1 MGEYLD
7 QIPEQIHDHIK
18 DITRSSGLPDT
29 EESVEQIA
37 RAWLEKKQIF
47 EQKTKEFDMEE
58 SDEFAAD
65 EERGGLML
73 TYSGSIVTLGPLV
86 EERRKGEYASIGL
99 RQDVPDS
106 SVYDDSQLAADVE
119 VDDPV
124 SFKEGPIKKSS
135 PVFRIAIYP
144 EGLDAEEEE
153 ERLSLATQAIT
164 EEFVK
169 VNKTLTSGE

>member
-1 MGEYLD
+1 
-7 QIPEQIHDHIK
+7 
-18 DITRSSGLPDT
+18 
-29 EESVEQIA
+29 
-37 RAWLEKKQIF
+37 
-47 EQKTKEFDMEE
+47 
-58 SDEFAAD
+58 
-65 EERGGLML
+65 
-73 TYSGSIVTLGPLV
+73 
-86 EERRKGEYASIGL
+86 
-99 RQDVPDS
+99 VPDS
-106 SVYDDSQLAADVE
+106 SVYDDSQLASDVE